1 MTYTIKIQTP
11 YDEYYLHDYSL
22 EDKNLFLAHL
32 QDFLINEDMAF
43 FNIIQNNGEILLPFQ
58 SLINSE
64 ITIY

>member
-32 QDFLINEDMAF
+32 QDFLIAKDMVF
-43 FNIIQNNGEILLPFQ
+43 FNVLHEDAEILLPYQ